1 MNEASDIRKT
11 RFQARKIFVPL
22 VRALCAA
29 ALLAP
34 FGKEGFATS
43 DPAQICDHAAR
54 QVAAQ
59 SDVPLAVLR
68 AITRTETGRSTQE
81 GTLMP
86 WPWTVNMQ
94 GKGIWFDTED
104 QARVYVFRHFKKGAR
119 SFDIGC
125 FQINYRWH
133 HQGFNSIEEMFD
145 PMLNAKY
152 AAHFLAKLH
161 KELGSWDRAVGAY
174 HSRTEKYAARYL
186 KKFAAIRDDLSDE
199 AHSQPAQRIDR
210 LPSPTRLGSLV
221 PLNQPRARSLF
232 DRVGE

>member
-1 MNEASDIRKT
+1 MNEVSYIKKKPFHKQSIAPLLSRAICM
-11 RFQARKIFVPL
+11 AALFVPL
-22 VRALCAA
+22 GTSLS
-29 ALLAP
+29 
-34 FGKEGFATS
+34 ATS

-59 SDVPLAVLR
+59 SDVPLTVLR
-68 AITRTETGRSTQE
+68 AITRTETGRTQN
-81 GTLMP
+81 GSLRP

-94 GKGIWFDTED
+94 GKGVWFDTED
-104 QARVYVFRHFKKGAR
+104 QARVFVFRHFKKGAR

-145 PMLNAKY
+145 PMLNARY
-152 AAHFLAKLH
+152 AAQFLTKLR

-199 AHSQPAQRIDR
+199 HQAQPAQRSER
-210 LPSPTRLGSLV
+210 ASPPARLGSLV
-221 PLNQPRARSLF
+221 PLNQPRARSIF
-232 DRVGE
+232 DRVGG